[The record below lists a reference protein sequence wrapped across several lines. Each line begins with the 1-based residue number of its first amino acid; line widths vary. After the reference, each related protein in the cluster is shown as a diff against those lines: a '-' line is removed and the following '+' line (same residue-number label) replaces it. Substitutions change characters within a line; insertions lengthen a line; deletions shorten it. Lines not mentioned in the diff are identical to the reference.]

1 MKRLVRSPAVPVDA
15 QPPSRWEW
23 PIDPASYDRSGE
35 LRKAEVTQLAYVSS
49 RQRPYGHFPKA
60 TEDALR
66 RLLTPWIEVMAA
78 VDPPEQPRAGALT
91 VILLEMN
98 RRQRPFWVWDR
109 SDWLEIL
116 CPSTN
121 NFKIRYPHQNSMS
134 RQLLFAGA
142 YLLRL
147 FDDFRSLGAI
157 DRPAL
162 ASRVFGRQQVERA
175 VTEVVAHI
183 RSWGYAVSATNDAQ
197 WILCTLLLANGSPNL
212 GDLSV
217 DLLHKEKSITTSRH
231 RRPGILVLSKA
242 LAALGYISADLSSS
256 WRTGNCRNVG
266 SAKNGVASEW
276 VTWVDRWNATT
287 TLQEHCRGRYY
298 SNLLKAGRW
307 VTSVHPDCATPKD
320 WTRELAAEWVA
331 AVCRMQIGDWTQRAD
346 GAVKKDGRPLSAKAR
361 AHHLSSVS
369 TFFRDCQEWEWIP
382 RRFDPR
388 RSFAAPSSLRALIGP
403 NPRVIADDVWAKLLW
418 AGINLTEADFS
429 LVPHVNEYYYPLA
442 MIKALAVV
450 WLFAGLRID
459 EIRRLPVGC
468 IAPQPVSTG
477 GPDGRI
483 CLLDVPVNKTSTA
496 FRKPVDG
503 LVGEAV
509 ANWERVRPVQP
520 PAVDRKTGELVH
532 FLFAYRGSQISP
544 GYVNDAL
551 IPLLCSKAG
560 VPSEDARGR
569 ITSHRARSTIAS
581 QLYNAKEPMT
591 LMELQRWLGHK
602 WVNSTQHYL
611 DISPTKLAA
620 SYKDAAYF
628 ARNTR
633 AIEVLVDRDVVV
645 NGMAASAPWK
655 YYDLGHGFC
664 SYDFFDQCPHR
675 MACAKCGFYIA
686 KGSSRA
692 HLLEGRANLQ
702 RMRQEIPLNDAEI
715 AAVEDGLAALGKLLD
730 QLADVATPAGP
741 TPRELGVSELV
752 QIAAAG
758 HNHRAE

>member
-1 MKRLVRSPAVPVDA
+1 MKRLVRSAALSVDVH
-15 QPPSRWEW
+15 PPSHWEW
-23 PIDPASYDRSGE
+23 PIDAASYDRFAK
-35 LRKAEVTQLAYVSS
+35 LRRTEVAQLAYVGG
-49 RQRPYGHFPKA
+49 RQRPYGHFPKP

-66 RLLTPWIEVMAA
+66 RLLTPWIDVMAV

-91 VILLEMN
+91 VVLLEMH
-98 RRQRPFWVWDR
+98 RRQQPFWAWDR
-109 SDWLEIL
+109 SDWMEIL

-121 NFKIRYPHQNSMS
+121 DFKIRYPHQNSLS
-134 RQLLFAGA
+134 RQLLVAGA

-147 FDDFRSLGAI
+147 FDNFRSLGAI

-162 ASRVFGRQQVERA
+162 ASRIFGRQRVEQA
-175 VTEVVAHI
+175 VIQVVAQI
-183 RSWGYAVSATNDAQ
+183 RSWGYSAYAAKDAQ

-212 GDLSV
+212 GNLSV
-217 DLLHKEKSITTSRH
+217 DLLQKEKDLTASRH

-242 LAALGYISADLSSS
+242 LAALGYISTDLSSS
-256 WRTGNCRNVG
+256 WRSGGRNAG
-266 SAKNGVASEW
+266 PAKNGVAPEW
-276 VTWVDRWNATT
+276 ISWVDRWNATT
-287 TLQEHCRGRYY
+287 TLQEHCRSRYY
-298 SNLLKAGRW
+298 LILLKTGRW
-307 VTSVHPDCATPKD
+307 LTSRHPDCANPKN

-331 AVCRMQIGDWTQRAD
+331 TVCRMQIGDWTQRAD
-346 GAVKKDGRPLSAKAR
+346 GAVTRAGRPLSAKAK

-369 TFFRDCQEWEWIP
+369 KFFRDCQEWEWIP

-403 NPRVIADDVWAKLLW
+403 RPRVIADDVWAKLLW
-418 AGINLTEADFS
+418 AGINLTEADFGS
-429 LVPHVNEYYYPLA
+429 APHVNEYYYPLA

-459 EIRRLPVGC
+459 EIRRLRVGC
-468 IAPQPVSTG
+468 IDPQSVSTAAA
-477 GPDGRI
+477 DGRI
-483 CLLDVPVNKTSTA
+483 SLLDVPVNKTSTA
-496 FRKPVDG
+496 FRKPVDA

-509 ANWERVRPVQP
+509 ATWERIRPVQP
-520 PAVDRKTGELVH
+520 LSVDRKTGELVH
-532 FLFAYRGSQISP
+532 FLFAYRGSQISS

-560 VPSEDARGR
+560 VPSDDARGR

-633 AIEVLVDRDVVV
+633 AIEVLIDRDVVFT
-645 NGMAASAPWK
+645 GTAESAPWK

-675 MACAKCGFYIA
+675 MACAKCGFYVA

-692 HLLEGRANLQ
+692 QLLEGKANLQ
-702 RMRQEIPLNDAEI
+702 RMRQEIPLNEAEI
-715 AAVEDGLAALGKLLD
+715 AAVEDGLTALGKLLD

-741 TPRELGVSELV
+741 TPRELDASKLV
-752 QIAAAG
+752 QITGRSADHG
-758 HNHRAE
+758 AEG